1 MTNTIFKKIYINDYI
16 IDTKLLNKS
25 IKDLLFNQLS
35 NKIYKNKNIHSK
47 ISNIVNIF
55 DTLYKEDS
63 NNNKIFNLSYQP
75 YNQYNIT
82 FNYYRNYFNKKWII
96 PVIEEQKKLFI
107 NSYDINF
114 KTNKINKIY
123 LPLSDTI
130 VNSDGLIKY
139 YDVNTKKDITYSN
152 YNLFLDENQIQTQ
165 LFNKTNLNSAPWK
178 GTEVYVLKNFN
189 MYNNLSTQYSIQSLN
204 DTSII
209 KKNFSELEQSY
220 YLETITSKTG
230 NIITY
235 SKSIENS
242 IHQLRNIL
250 QNDKINITHFL
261 VLNPIHLLTSNY
273 NIFLGNCMSYLNEII
288 NSTHISIDSIIKQ
301 PDNSKFI
308 YVPKQQF
315 YDNYANS
322 SNSFILNYLNI
333 IKTYKNFNDT
343 TTIRQLKLIY
353 SIYGYDLNKIPD
365 CYINHLKSVL
375 DNNIRDYII
384 NNTVTNDNFILK
396 YNQYLQNNPSNINNM
411 ITTINNLYNNQQND
425 YTNPNELL
433 NSTPDNGLLFYIS
446 QYYEYL
452 QSIQKTQLKSVKYT
466 ISDSLSCNYNIAQY
480 HLSLDNFYNTLN
492 LYNPTFYQLNY
503 TNSVYLILYDD
514 IINKI
519 YNNSNKFNIIYES
532 KYINNKPTNPKE
544 VILNTE
550 TINLLFSNI
559 NYIYSLLHHNSDYD
573 TLFTK
578 LTHYKY
584 LSQFYV
590 LFPIQQLNSFS
601 LIKVKN
607 DLYTFDKS
615 TNKLNPFNISKTK
628 CIFNQYS
635 NNIINYDNLLNKYNN
650 EYFTDLNKYY
660 ENLNSIDFDNYNQS
674 ILDKITLYTSNNNF
688 YNFLL
693 NKPKSI
699 SEINIDNIS
708 LQPIQYTL
716 HNNQNISNNIQEYL
730 LNYNI
735 DSITKSTYN
744 SSELYKI
751 LVNSDF
757 NTKYTNN
764 INNLGNQLKS
774 ISYTPI
780 AKYLNDF
787 ELLEVISDNSSSYNR
802 AYYKI
807 IELLIDN
814 EQIKSNNFKLL
825 SLAEAPGNFVRYIKK
840 HIQLKNPNW
849 NNYDII
855 TLLTHD
861 ELISQQ
867 NFLTEFESNIY
878 KPNES
883 YIGDLTDSKNINLYV
898 EQNLNNK
905 AHLITA
911 DGGLDKTH
919 DIDFKLEE
927 LQHFPLFL
935 GESITAILNQ
945 KKGGTFILKIFN
957 IIDINT
963 INLLYLLSAFYK
975 TVTIKKPYTSR
986 PHNSEK
992 YIICTNFLG
1001 IPKKKFNSI
1010 KNNLYIILDNI
1021 KSLSSNTWPSFSKS
1035 PITYFNIFENLN
1047 YDEVFN
1053 KDIIQYNNSL
1063 IIQTQSF
1070 YLQNILQ
1077 ILKNKNFHSK
1087 HLIDKYYNK
1096 NSYNN
1101 LSTLFIDNN
1110 PDIGYFINKINLSI
1124 KLCNYLNIPIKNYI
1138 NNINSLLKSQKKCI
1152 KNPLCNLY
1160 PPHFKIKFDIDN
1172 SSDQLSTTS
1181 KIIDFVN
1188 KYCIYFNLDNL
1199 DSVLHYKLTKVIESF
1214 LLNPL
1219 IINIKHIIIDKI
1231 QQNKHNI
1238 NLLYPILIEICKI
1251 STLETIFYKY
1261 SQQVHSIIIN
1271 FQNNLRNL
1279 LGYYLCKYTYIPLY
1293 PKYKTIDDP
1302 IQQTELYGILHN
1314 SHYICYFSGDK
1325 LDNQEFDDFM
1335 GNTLYRSN
1343 NSSIFDSDSNIN
1355 SILFNSLNL
1364 SWNPEIYDL
1373 KHNISLFIINQFTT
1387 QFTTDNI
1394 TNNQKINI
1402 IKNFTNIDFNL
1413 NNSLITNN
1421 QLTTYLNYIYDTI
1434 SIKEFQEQNNTKDK
1448 LKKIHPINTFLKS
1461 DTLLEIFKLNDS
1473 NSILNEIYDSIIL
1486 PKINTYATNTN
1497 DDSNIN
1503 NYSIPKYKIKKKNS
1517 EEINLEIK
1525 SIIDDLYL
1533 IFLIQNYIET
1543 EYKNI
1548 IFYIISSLFYHYY
1561 DFDTD
1566 NFNSNIDTIILFYN
1580 NIINKLIH
1588 TIFTSHTQHFN
1599 NFSQNIKNPYL
1610 DTIKIDS
1617 IKTNIFSNNKTLNN
1631 HLNKYWNAIYKTP
1644 QHIDDFNKT
1653 YKNINV
1659 SLFNLLNDD
1668 FIPIIKNNLHFNTIK
1683 SLHLSKTKNY
1693 ILTKLNK
1700 LNNIIFYNTSN
1711 ITKNFKYI
1719 SENIKS
1725 KNLFDSTNIENSI
1738 KIDREELSNIKI
1750 FDNFYYINLKTNKE
1764 MQTLHNYKLSNN
1776 KFHDAI
1782 NYLLL
1787 YVFEDKDI
1795 DNKDISQFY
1804 NKKRIFY
1811 HKENDQ
1817 IYCKYTNFTKTQILD
1832 KIHKLKREEI
1842 INLYINNINY
1852 NNNTFNHTYYV
1863 NKNNVHIENI
1873 IGITSLLNN
1882 LIYNIDNKNIK
1893 YLYKFIHHFILEND
1907 SNDYLKEI
1915 HMKLHS
1921 DITNFT
1927 ILFLDD
1933 YKTEFI
1939 NFIKQSKFS
1948 NYKSKITQIIDSIKI
1963 KDIFLDSL
1971 KKLYLS
1977 DDSDYYDNIIN
1988 QLNQK
1993 ILELQKNMTSFFDIN
2008 LINND
2013 FTNTYSLILF
2023 INQIKK
2029 HISYISNIYPDYES
2043 NIISLKNNY
2052 KYIKKFFDDY
2062 SFNSLIRIISNNLF
2076 DISTVNKDY
2085 ILNLQIIFSE
2095 ILDDLSY
2102 NFDDLYSTDSEL
2114 SSKLIYYK
2122 ILDLLNNIFNKFNS
2136 TTYSFQKPD
2145 TFDSKKYWNNNSNN
2159 IISISNIFDNEI
2171 SNISNIDKQI
2181 NNKIYLQLFTKII
2194 TQSISDI
2201 MFYSESTDD
2210 FNTNVNIDFY
2220 NEDDLYNN
2228 GGAENQDI
2236 SVFEDGL
2243 YLDTDIN
2250 EIDEDNY
2257 YD

>member
-1 MTNTIFKKIYINDYI
+1 MTDIIFKKIYINDYI
-16 IDTKLLNKS
+16 IDTKLLNNS
-25 IKDLLFNQLS
+25 IKDLLYNHLS
-35 NKIYKNKNIHSK
+35 NKIYKNKNIHNK

-55 DTLYKEDS
+55 DSLYKEDS
-63 NNNKIFNLSYQP
+63 NNNKVFNLSYQP
-75 YNQYNIT
+75 YNQYNTT
-82 FNYYRNYFNKKWII
+82 FNYYRNNFNKKWII
-96 PVIEEQKKLFI
+96 PIIEEQKKLFI

-114 KTNKINKIY
+114 KTNKITKIY

-139 YDVNTKKDITYSN
+139 YDINTKQDITYSN
-152 YNLFLDENQIQTQ
+152 YNLFLDENHIQTE
-165 LFNKTNLNSAPWK
+165 LYSNTILNEAPWK
-178 GTEVYVLKNFN
+178 GTEVSVLKNFN
-189 MYNNLSTQYSIQSLN
+189 MYNDLSSQFSITNLKNTPA
-204 DTSII
+204 I
-209 KKNFSELEQSY
+209 KKLFTDIEQSY
-220 YLETITSKTG
+220 YLETNFSKKG

-235 SKSIENS
+235 SKNIENT
-242 IHQLRNIL
+242 IYQLRNIL
-250 QNDKINITHFL
+250 ENEKINITHFL
-261 VLNPIHLLTSNY
+261 VLNPIHLLNSNY

-288 NSTHISIDSIIKQ
+288 NTTHIFIDSIIKE
-301 PDNSKFI
+301 PDDSKFKYI
-308 YVPKQQF
+308 SKNDF
-315 YDNYANS
+315 FDNYTNS
-322 SNSFILNYLNI
+322 PDSFILNYLNI
-333 IKTYKNFNDT
+333 IKTYKTFNST

-365 CYINHLKSVL
+365 CYITYIKSVL

-384 NNTVTNDNFILK
+384 DNTITNDNFITK
-396 YNQYLQNNPSNINNM
+396 YNQYLQNNSITTNEIINNINL
-411 ITTINNLYNNQQND
+411 LYNNQQNN
-425 YTNPNELL
+425 YYNVNELL
-433 NSTPDNGLLFYIS
+433 NSTPDNGLLFHIS
-446 QYYEYL
+446 QYYKYL
-452 QSIQKTQLKSVKYT
+452 QSLTKKQLKPIKHSST
-466 ISDSLSCNYNIAQY
+466 LTPSCDYNISQY
-480 HLSLDNFYNTLN
+480 YLSTDNFYNTLD
-492 LYNPTFYQLNY
+492 LYEPIFYQLNY

-514 IINKI
+514 VINKL
-519 YNNSNKFNIIYES
+519 YNNSNNFNTIYES
-532 KYINNKPTNPKE
+532 KYTNNKPSNPKE
-544 VILNTE
+544 VILNSQ
-550 TINLLFSNI
+550 TIDLLFSNV
-559 NYIYSLLHHNSDYD
+559 NYVYSLLHHDSNHDI
-573 TLFTK
+573 LFTK

-590 LFPIQQLNSFS
+590 LFPNQLLQTNS
-601 LIKVKN
+601 LIHIKN
-607 DLYTFDKS
+607 DFYTFDKS
-615 TNKLNPFNISKTK
+615 SRKLKSFDISKSK

-635 NNIINYDNLLNKYNN
+635 NNIINNENLINKYNN
-650 EYFTDLNKYY
+650 KYFVEVNEYY
-660 ENLNSIDFDNYNQS
+660 EQLNSINLDDYNNS
-674 ILDKITLYTSNNNF
+674 ISDKLNIYKSNNNF

-693 NKPKSI
+693 NKPKI
-699 SEINIDNIS
+699 TPTFTIDTLS

-716 HNNQNISNNIQEYL
+716 YNSKNISNNIQEYL
-730 LNYNI
+730 VNYNI
-735 DSITKSTYN
+735 DSIKKYTYTSN
-744 SSELYKI
+744 QLYKN
-751 LVNSDF
+751 LLDSNF
-757 NTKYTNN
+757 NTKYTKD
-764 INNLGNQLKS
+764 INNLGNQLAS

-807 IELLIDN
+807 IELLINN
-814 EQIKSNNFKLL
+814 EQIKYDNFKLL
-825 SLAEAPGNFVRYIKK
+825 SLAEAPGNFVRYIKN
-840 HIQLKNPNW
+840 HIHLKNPNW

-867 NFLTEFESNIY
+867 NFMTEFESNIF

-883 YIGDLTDSKNINLYV
+883 YIGDLTDSKNIDAYV
-898 EQNLNNK
+898 QQNLQNK
-905 AHLITA
+905 SHLITA
-911 DGGLDKTH
+911 DGGLDKTY

-975 TVTIKKPYTSR
+975 TVTISKPFTSR

-1001 IPKKKFNSI
+1001 IPKKKFNII
-1010 KNNLYIILDNI
+1010 KNKLYIILDNI
-1021 KSLSSNTWPSFSKS
+1021 KSLSSNTWPSFSKT
-1035 PITYFNIFENLN
+1035 PITYFNIFEKFN
-1047 YDEVFN
+1047 YDERFN
-1053 KDIIQYNNSL
+1053 KDITQYNNSL
-1063 IIQTQSF
+1063 IVQTQSF

-1087 HLIDKYYNK
+1087 HIIDKYYNK
-1096 NSYNN
+1096 NSYNS

-1110 PDIGYFINKINLSI
+1110 PDIGYFINKISLSI

-1138 NNINSLLKSQKKCI
+1138 DNIYSLIKSQKKCI

-1160 PPHFKIKFDIDN
+1160 PPHFKLKHDIDN

-1181 KIIDFVN
+1181 KIIDFVD
-1188 KYCIYFNLDNL
+1188 KYCIYFNLDNI
-1199 DSVLHYKLTKVIESF
+1199 DSILHYKLTKIIENF

-1219 IINIKHIIIDKI
+1219 IINVNHIIIEKI
-1231 QQNKHNI
+1231 QQNKHDI
-1238 NLLYPILIEICKI
+1238 NLLHPILIEICKL
-1251 STLETIFYKY
+1251 STLETIFYNY

-1325 LDNQEFDDFM
+1325 LDNEEFDDFM
-1335 GNTLYRSN
+1335 GNTLYRSTN
-1343 NSSIFDSDSNIN
+1343 PSIFDTDSNIN

-1364 SWNPEIYDL
+1364 SWNSEIYDL
-1373 KHNISLFIINQFTT
+1373 KHNICLFIINQFTT
-1387 QFTTDNI
+1387 QFPTSNI

-1402 IKNFTNIDFNL
+1402 IKNFNLIDFNL

-1421 QLTTYLNYIYDTI
+1421 QLTTYFNHIYDNI

-1448 LKKIHPINTFLKS
+1448 LKKIHPVNTFLKS

-1473 NSILNEIYDSIIL
+1473 NPILNEIYNSILL
-1486 PKINTYATNTN
+1486 PKINTYANNTN

-1517 EEINLEIK
+1517 EEINSEIK
-1525 SIIDDLYL
+1525 SIINDLYL
-1533 IFLIQNYIET
+1533 IFLLQNHIES

-1548 IFYIISSLFYHYY
+1548 IYYIITSLFYHYY
-1561 DFDTD
+1561 DFDNDT
-1566 NFNSNIDTIILFYN
+1566 FNLNIDTIILFYN

-1588 TIFTSHTQHFN
+1588 TIFTSHNQHFD
-1599 NFSQNIKNPYL
+1599 NFSQKYKNPYL

-1617 IKTNIFSNNKTLNN
+1617 IKTNIFTNNKTLNN

-1659 SLFNLLNDD
+1659 SLFDLLNDD
-1668 FIPIIKNNLHFNTIK
+1668 FIPIIKNNLYFDTIK
-1683 SLHLSKTKNY
+1683 TLHLSKTKNY

-1700 LNNIIFYNTSN
+1700 INNIVFYNTSN
-1711 ITKNFKYI
+1711 ITKNLKYI
-1719 SENIKS
+1719 SQNIDS
-1725 KNLFDSTNIENSI
+1725 KKLFDNISIQNSI
-1738 KIDREELSNIKI
+1738 KIDREELSNIQI
-1750 FDNFYYINLKTNKE
+1750 FDNFNYTNFKTNISYLK
-1764 MQTLHNYKLSNN
+1764 LHDYKLSNN
-1776 KFHDAI
+1776 KLYDAI

-1787 YVFEDKDI
+1787 YVFEDKNI
-1795 DNKDISQFY
+1795 DGKEIPQFY
-1804 NKKRIFY
+1804 NKKRIYY
-1811 HKENDQ
+1811 HEENNE
-1817 IYCKYTNFTKTQILD
+1817 IYCKYTMFTKNQILD
-1832 KIHKLKREEI
+1832 KIHKLPPQQI
-1842 INLYINNINY
+1842 INLYITNINY
-1852 NNNTFNHTYYV
+1852 NNHVFNHTNYV
-1863 NKNNVHIENI
+1863 NKNNLHMEDI
-1873 IGITSLLNN
+1873 IGITSILNN
-1882 LIYNIDNKNIK
+1882 LIYNFNDINVK
-1893 YLYKFIHHFILEND
+1893 YLYKFIHHFVLEND
-1907 SNDYLKEI
+1907 SDDYLKSLQ
-1915 HMKLHS
+1915 MKLHS
-1921 DITNFT
+1921 DTTNFT
-1927 ILFLDD
+1927 ILFLDT
-1933 YKTEFI
+1933 YKSQFMSFI
-1939 NFIKQSKFS
+1939 SQSKFS
-1948 NYKSKITQIIDSIKI
+1948 NYKSKIIQIIDSIQI
-1963 KDIFLDSL
+1963 QDTFLDSI
-1971 KKLYLS
+1971 KKLYLK
-1977 DDSDYYDNIIN
+1977 DDLNNYDDIIN

-1993 ILELQKNMTSFFDIN
+1993 IIELQNNASQFIDIN
-2008 LINND
+2008 LINNE

-2052 KYIKKFFDDY
+2052 KYIRKFFDDY

-2095 ILDDLSY
+2095 ILNDLSY
-2102 NFDDLYSTDSEL
+2102 NFNDLYSIDSQL

-2122 ILDLLNNIFNKFNS
+2122 ILDLLNNTVNKFNS
-2136 TTYSFQKPD
+2136 STYSFKKP
-2145 TFDSKKYWNNNSNN
+2145 TSFNSKKYWNNYSND
-2159 IISISNIFDNEI
+2159 IISVSNIFDNEI

-2181 NNKIYLQLFTKII
+2181 NNKIYLQLFIKII
-2194 TQSISDI
+2194 TQSLSDI

-2210 FNTNVNIDFY
+2210 FNTNVNIEFY

-2228 GGAENQDI
+2228 GGADNQDI